1 VASALAS
8 WQGEVVVSEPAL
20 RAVGSESLHVTLC
33 FLGRLPP
40 EVVEVVAQAMDRLE
54 GRPARNL
61 ALGNAL
67 WLPSRQ
73 PPARHPA
80 SPNRAARE
88 SSGCRPRV
96 LAVQLLDPLGQVSG
110 LQAELAEALVA
121 AGLFGSEA
129 RRFVPHVTV
138 ARVHGHARVQPR
150 LLKRPSS
157 VEFDARHVTLYRSHL
172 GGGPARYEAL
182 HRTELSRR

>member
-67 WLPSRQ
+67 WLPR
-73 PPARHPA
+73 RH
-80 SPNRAARE
+80 
-88 SSGCRPRV
+88 PRV

-157 VEFDARHVTLYRSHL
+157 AEFDARHVTLYRSHL